1 MHQPSIT
8 QQINH
13 LWRNLTDVQF
23 IVSALGL
30 VAVIVPADGKLKVR
44 VNAPSQ
50 IEVKQQDL
58 QVLLPD
64 LLISYKLRERG
75 INPINKAV
83 DLRVL

>member
-1 MHQPSIT
+1 
-8 QQINH
+8 
-13 LWRNLTDVQF
+13 VQF

-64 LLISYKLRERG
+64 LLVSYKLRERG
-75 INPINKAV
+75 INPIHKAV